1 MSTPTT
7 NILNANV
14 HAFPS
19 SNSNTQGKPTSELN
33 LREIITRLHI
43 QDFIVSD
50 LTTYPLQ
57 LSGTTL
63 TIPEKFQVNLN
74 GALIT
79 FDDDQTITLPST
91 TTEVWLCLWYDSAD
105 HIYGQESGTSNIQG
119 VYVDFA
125 EPTDTDKKGIQIA
138 NVVSGTFDTT
148 FKPVVCPISSDNI
161 QVNSNG
167 STLSEY
173 VNTTATNTY
182 LSKIADDT
190 KTGNIT
196 FTKSGETETVVI
208 DYDSI
213 QIKDSSAVKMNLS
226 GDTISSTSDI
236 NVTSGDNLKVT
247 GTTDVTL
254 EVNGTQIVVKNDN
267 TIEIGNVKLTIGSTD
282 VTISGPST
290 ININNTTDTT
300 VNIKGDLNVTGE
312 IKGSKVYG
320 AVFN

>member
-1 MSTPTT
+1 MPTT

-19 SNSNTQGKPTSELN
+19 SNSNTQGKPTSEVN

-43 QDFIVSD
+43 QDYIVSD

-57 LSGTTL
+57 VSGTTF
-63 TIPEKFQVNLN
+63 TIPQNFQANIN
-74 GALIT
+74 GALVT
-79 FDDDQTITLPST
+79 FDAAQTITLPST
-91 TTEVWLCLWYDSAD
+91 TTEVWLCLWYDNAD

-119 VYVDFA
+119 VYVDFT
-125 EPTDTDKKGIQIA
+125 EPTDADKKGFQIA
-138 NVVSGTFDTT
+138 NVISGTIDTD
-148 FKPVVCPISSDNI
+148 FKPVVCPISSDII
-161 QVNSNG
+161 QTNSNG
-167 STLSEY
+167 ETLSEY
-173 VNTTATNTY
+173 INTTATDTY
-182 LSKIADDT
+182 LSKVTDDT
-190 KTGNIT
+190 KTGNVT
-196 FTKSGETETVVI
+196 FVKTGDTKNIVI
-208 DYDSI
+208 DNDSI
-213 QIKDSSAVKMNLS
+213 EIKDNSTVKLNIS
-226 GDTISSTSDI
+226 GDTVSSTSDVNI
-236 NVTSGDNLKVT
+236 TSGDSLKAT
-247 GTTDVTL
+247 GTNDVTL
-254 EVNGTQIVVKNDN
+254 EVNGTKIIIKNDS